1 VTILFLLAL
10 ALTGFV
16 MKLVALLMSWR
27 DRQPNW
33 AFVLSPVVSP
43 STLRR
48 ARPSDRVASLA
59 GRAGLLVVASA
70 LFYAAYW
77 ALVRGFNLRGV
88 VLSYLAIPI
97 MQILG
102 ETGVSLLSLLWSPSG
117 IVLPPLHYQPVLA
130 RGIGDFWG
138 NRWNLWF
145 SDWFRFAIFDRWRDR
160 PGLAL
165 WTTFAVSGVMHEWV
179 LNLMLYFVTG
189 RALFGTMMLYFL
201 LQAAGV
207 QAEHRFLKGHPR
219 AKIAAAWPVV
229 FVPSPLVINEGL
241 LRALCLWPG

>member
-10 ALTGFV
+10 GLMGFV
-16 MKLVALLMSWR
+16 MKLVALLVSWR

-33 AFVLSPVVSP
+33 AFVLFPVISP

-48 ARPSDRVASLA
+48 AQPFKRVVPLA
-59 GRAGLLVVASA
+59 RRAGLLVVASA

-77 ALVRGFNLRGV
+77 ALVRGFSLHGV

-97 MQILG
+97 VQSLG
-102 ETGVSLLSLLWSPSG
+102 ETGVSLLSLLCSPSG
-117 IVLPPLHYQPVLA
+117 IVLPRLHYEPVFA
-130 RGIGDFWG
+130 RSIGDFWG

-145 SDWFRFAIFDRWRDR
+145 RDWFRFAIFDRWRGR
-160 PGLAL
+160 PWLGL
-165 WTTFAVSGVMHEWV
+165 WTTFVISGVMHEWV

-189 RALFGTMMLYFL
+189 RVLFGTMMLYFL

-219 AKIAAAWPVV
+219 AKIAAAWLVV
-229 FVPSPLVINEGL
+229 FVPSPLVLNEGL